1 MQFTSLSFLFL
12 LLPLVLL
19 VYHGVPDRF
28 KALVILTGSL
38 FFLAWAKLSYVPL
51 VVFSVLVNYALG
63 LQIRK
68 RQKPRKLLILTII
81 LNLAYLAVFKYTFF
95 FLVNLN
101 GLLHTF
107 GQPGMDIPRY
117 VLPIGISFYTF
128 RALSFHI
135 DAYRK
140 KLDGKI
146 TLLSF
151 FNYLLFFPQLGA
163 GPIVRYSR
171 FQYRPATPAMKLQF
185 IANGLQR
192 FLFGFIKKVL
202 IANTLGVF
210 ANAVFALPSEE
221 LTLFLTWL
229 GILSYAMQI
238 YYDFS
243 AYSDMAIGLTMAF
256 GYRAPENFNFP
267 FLARSAKD
275 FWTRWHMSL
284 TDWFRDYLFL
294 PLALYFSRKM
304 PGYKTRGIRSDHL
317 IYVFAVL
324 ITWFL
329 VGFWHG
335 SDWNFVVW
343 GVWFAVLLAVEQAGL
358 RKILRK
364 WPVWGQHLY
373 AWIIILISWVF
384 FRSRDF
390 GHSLDILSGLISLNG
405 MKAGSFLY
413 YKYLTPAFLIT
424 LVIALAGALGIL
436 RTLRILIWKQMLKSR
451 VKGIRTAWKSLGLTC
466 LMALFLF
473 SLAELLKSGYSPFIY
488 FKF

>member
-12 LLPLVLL
+12 LLPPVLIL
-19 VYHGVPDRF
+19 YHSVPDRF
-28 KALVILTGSL
+28 KAGVILTVSL
-38 FFLAWAKLSYVPL
+38 LFLAWAKLSYVPL
-51 VVFSVLVNYALG
+51 VLVSVLLNYLLA

-68 RQKPRKLLILTII
+68 RVKPRKLLVFTVI
-81 LNLAYLAVFKYTFF
+81 LNLVYLAVFKYTFF

-107 GQPGMDIPRY
+107 GQPGMEIPRY
-117 VLPIGISFYTF
+117 ALPIGISFYTF
-128 RALSFHI
+128 RVLSYHI
-135 DAYRK
+135 DVYRN
-140 KLDGKI
+140 KI
-146 TLLSF
+146 AVEASFTSF

-171 FQYRPATPAMKLQF
+171 FQFHPAKAWLKWQF
-185 IANGLQR
+185 VANGSKR
-192 FLFGFIKKVL
+192 FLFGLIKKVL
-202 IANTLGVF
+202 IANTLGIF
-210 ANAVFALPSEE
+210 ANAVFALPPSE

-229 GILSYAMQI
+229 GMLAYAMQI

-243 AYSDMAIGLTMAF
+243 AYSDMAIGLSMAF

-267 FLARSAKD
+267 YLARSAKD

-294 PLALYFSRKM
+294 PLAFYFSRKI
-304 PGYKTRGIRSDHL
+304 PGYKTLGIRSDLL
-317 IYVFAVL
+317 IYVGAVL

-335 SDWNFVVW
+335 SDWNYVVW
-343 GVWFAVLLAVEQAGL
+343 GLWFAALLALEQAGL
-358 RKILRK
+358 RKVLRK

-373 AWIIILISWVF
+373 ASIILLISWVF
-384 FRSRDF
+384 FRSKDF
-390 GHSLDILSGLISLNG
+390 GQSLEILSGLTGLNG
-405 MKAGSFLY
+405 MQAGIFAY
-413 YKYLTPAFLIT
+413 YKYLTPTFLIT
-424 LVIALAGALGIL
+424 LGIALAGAGGLL
-436 RTLRILIWKQMLKSR
+436 SRLRILIWKAVLRSRIHVLKTVWR
-451 VKGIRTAWKSLGLTC
+451 SLGITGMLV
-466 LMALFLF
+466 LFLF